1 MSFIAPV
8 LSILT
13 PIFIVVS
20 MLQLTSFIKK
30 AEIEKYGNLLK
41 KNIVENFEEIKK
53 DMSIRVKDE
62 EFRKMQ

>member
-8 LSILT
+8 LSIIT

-30 AEIEKYGNLLK
+30 VEIEKYVNLLK
-41 KNIVENFEEIKK
+41 KTIVENFEEIKIN
-53 DMSIRVKDE
+53 MSIRVKDE
-62 EFRKMQ
+62 EFRIMQ